1 MPSNL
6 PILIVD
12 DQSQLLL
19 SIQMTLE
26 AYGFD
31 VLTANDGLEGLEI
44 LQSKPVG
51 LILADIAMPRMNGYQ
66 LFERV
71 RENPDWLG
79 IPFIFL
85 TARSL
90 DSDIRF
96 GKEMGVDDY
105 LIKPIEPEDLVAA
118 VRGKLKRAEQ
128 LRQHSAH
135 KQAYENAASQMTPPT
150 SLKVGAL
157 EIDTNQHRAW
167 VRDEALNLSAKE
179 FKLLTYLAQNQEKVV
194 SPPQLVRVTH
204 EFETDY
210 IEASNLLRPLIRS
223 LRRKLGYMVG
233 EMGCIENVRGVGYR
247 LVAIPD

>member
-1 MPSNL
+1 MSSNS

-12 DQSQLLL
+12 DQPQLLN
-19 SIQMTLE
+19 SIKMTLE
-26 AYGFD
+26 MYGYD
-31 VLTANDGLEGLEI
+31 VVTANDGLKGLRI
-44 LQSKPVG
+44 LKSTPVG

-71 RENPDWLG
+71 RDNPEWLD

-118 VRGKLKRAEQ
+118 VRGKLKRAAQ
-128 LRQHSAH
+128 LRQHRSSF
-135 KQAYENAASQMTPPT
+135 QASPASVPTPAV
-150 SLKVGAL
+150 LKAGAL
-157 EIDTNQHRAW
+157 HIDTNQHRAW
-167 VRDEALNLSAKE
+167 VGDEKLQLSAKE
-179 FKLLTYLAQNQEKVV
+179 FKLLTYLAQNAEKVV

-223 LRRKLGYMVG
+223 LRRKLGFAVG

-247 LVAIPD
+247 LVPINN

>member
-1 MPSNL
+1 MSSNL

-12 DQSQLLL
+12 DQLQLLN
-19 SIQMTLE
+19 SIKMTLE
-26 AYGFD
+26 MYGYD
-31 VLTANDGLEGLEI
+31 VMTANDGLKALRILESNRI
-44 LQSKPVG
+44 G

-71 RENPDWLG
+71 RDNPEWLE
-79 IPFIFL
+79 IPFLFL

-118 VRGKLKRAEQ
+118 VRGKLKRAAQ
-128 LRQHSAH
+128 LRQHRSSTQPAVAH
-135 KQAYENAASQMTPPT
+135 EPLPT
-150 SLKVGAL
+150 ILKAGAL
-157 EIDTNQHRAW
+157 QIDTNQHRAW
-167 VRDEALNLSAKE
+167 VRNEKLNLSAKE
-179 FKLLTYLAQNQEKVV
+179 FKLLTYLAQNTEKVV

-223 LRRKLGYMVG
+223 LRRKLGFAVG

-247 LVAIPD
+247 LVPIPN

>member
-1 MPSNL
+1 MNMSSNL

-12 DQSQLLL
+12 DQLQLLK
-19 SIQMTLE
+19 SIKMTLE
-26 AYGFD
+26 MYGYD
-31 VLTANDGLEGLEI
+31 VVTANDGLKGLNT
-44 LQSKPVG
+44 LQSTRVG
-51 LILADIAMPRMNGYQ
+51 LILTDIAMPRMNGYQ
-66 LFERV
+66 FFERV
-71 RENPDWLG
+71 RDNPEWLD

-105 LIKPIEPEDLVAA
+105 LIKPIEPEDLLAV

-128 LRQHSAH
+128 LRQHRQSAQI
-135 KQAYENAASQMTPPT
+135 KSASPPPAV
-150 SLKVGAL
+150 LKAGAL
-157 EIDTNQHRAW
+157 QIDTNQHRAW
-167 VRDEALNLSAKE
+167 VGEEKLNLSAKE
-179 FKLLTYLAQNQEKVV
+179 FKLLTYLTQNIEKVV

-223 LRRKLGYMVG
+223 LRRKLGFAVG

-247 LVAIPD
+247 LVPINN

>member
-1 MPSNL
+1 MSSNL

-12 DQSQLLL
+12 DQLQLLN
-19 SIQMTLE
+19 SIKMTLE
-26 AYGFD
+26 MYGYD
-31 VLTANDGLEGLEI
+31 VVTANDGLKGLRI
-44 LQSKPVG
+44 LESRRVA

-71 RENPDWLG
+71 RDNPEWLE

-118 VRGKLKRAEQ
+118 VRGKLKRAAQ
-128 LRQHSAH
+128 LRQHRSSV
-135 KQAYENAASQMTPPT
+135 QANPASVPTPAV
-150 SLKVGAL
+150 LKAGAL
-157 EIDTNQHRAW
+157 HIDTNQHRAW
-167 VRDEALNLSAKE
+167 VGDDKLNLSAKE
-179 FKLLTYLAQNQEKVV
+179 FKLLTYLAQNAEKVV

-223 LRRKLGYMVG
+223 LRRKLGFAVG

-247 LVAIPD
+247 LVPIMN

>member
-1 MPSNL
+1 MSSNL

-12 DQSQLLL
+12 DQLQLLN
-19 SIQMTLE
+19 SIKMTLE
-26 AYGFD
+26 MYGYD
-31 VLTANDGLEGLEI
+31 VVTANDGLKGLRI
-44 LQSKPVG
+44 LESCRVA

-71 RENPDWLG
+71 RDNPEWLD

-105 LIKPIEPEDLVAA
+105 LIKPIEPEDLAAA
-118 VRGKLKRAEQ
+118 VRGKLKRAAQ
-128 LRQHSAH
+128 LRQHHSSV
-135 KQAYENAASQMTPPT
+135 QASSVSVPAPAV
-150 SLKVGAL
+150 LKVGAL
-157 EIDTNQHRAW
+157 DIDTNQHRAW
-167 VRDEALNLSAKE
+167 VGDEILHLSAKE
-179 FKLLTYLAQNQEKVV
+179 FKLLTYLAQNAEKVV

-223 LRRKLGYMVG
+223 LRRKLGFAVG

-247 LVAIPD
+247 LVPIKN

>member
-1 MPSNL
+1 MSSNQ

-12 DQSQLLL
+12 DQLQLLN

-31 VLTANDGLEGLEI
+31 VLTANDGLKALMILE
-44 LQSKPVG
+44 STPVG

-71 RENPDWLG
+71 RDNPDWLG

-105 LIKPIEPEDLVAA
+105 LTKPIEPEDLVAA

-128 LRQHSAH
+128 LRQYTLS
-135 KQAYENAASQMTPPT
+135 SQRRISESIPP
-150 SLKVGAL
+150 SILKAGAL
-157 EIDTNQHRAW
+157 HIDTNQHRAW
-167 VRDEALNLSAKE
+167 IGDKKLNLSAKE
-179 FKLLTYLAQNQEKVV
+179 FKLLTHLTQNTEKVV
-194 SPPQLVRVTH
+194 SPTQLVTVTH
-204 EFETDY
+204 EFDTDY

-223 LRRKLGYMVG
+223 LRRKLGFAVG

-247 LVAIPD
+247 LVPIKK